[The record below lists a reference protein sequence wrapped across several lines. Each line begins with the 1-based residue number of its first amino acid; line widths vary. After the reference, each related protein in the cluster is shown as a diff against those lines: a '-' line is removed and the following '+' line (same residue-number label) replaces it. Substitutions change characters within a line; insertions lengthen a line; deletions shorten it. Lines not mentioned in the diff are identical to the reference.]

1 MGACQFRDGL
11 SCLNPEAG
19 NLNPCVSHP
28 RNAIPLSSSGLDSLA
43 PNMRH
48 KDLHLHLQE
57 ILTNARLMTLLQ
69 PVLDLVKGRV
79 MGYEALSRGPSNSPL
94 HAPQALFRVAELH
107 GLQAALDW
115 ACVRMALK
123 TFARLNLPGQLFVN
137 LSPGSLLDPTFG
149 PDAFLGAL
157 GTAGMASN
165 RVVIEITENASALDY
180 GDLRHAVSQLRAA
193 GIEVAIDDLGEGFSS
208 LRLWSELKPA
218 FVKIDKHF
226 ISGIHQDPHK
236 IQFVRSIRQLA
247 EGAHSCVIAEGV
259 ENPSELAVLKDLG
272 IRYAQGYLIGRP
284 SPVPTRLPSREVQV
298 CLQSGTISVFPMLQ
312 ARDSLH
318 MTAGKLVASAPSVT
332 PQTASHKVL
341 ELMMQ
346 HSDLHA
352 VAVVD
357 KGIPVGI
364 IHRPAL
370 LDRFISLYGR
380 ELHGRKPC
388 SGLMDPEPLIVD
400 KATRMTEL
408 SELVVEK
415 GKAAFTQGFV
425 ITSGGLYL
433 GLGSGFDLM
442 REVTEMQIVAAR
454 YANPL
459 TGLPGNVPIQE
470 HMERLLA
477 NEQTFVTAYF
487 DLDQFKPYNDVY
499 GFRRGDDIIQLL
511 ARILRESCN
520 AELDFAG
527 HIGGDD
533 FVVLFQ
539 SLDWEVRCHGMLA
552 RFDRECLALFNP
564 EHVEAG
570 GYHSEDRRGAMAF
583 HALVTLSIGAVLV
596 DPTHF
601 HQYQEVAR
609 AASEAK
615 RMAKHIDG
623 SSLFIDQ
630 RRMPFGRQLA
640 EEARAIGPNART
652 EDVSP
657 TSLSRDLVGQATN

>member
-1 MGACQFRDGL
+1 M
-11 SCLNPEAG
+11 
-19 NLNPCVSHP
+19 SHEEL
-28 RNAIPLSSSGLDSLA
+28 R
-43 PNMRH
+43 
-48 KDLHLHLQE
+48 LHLEH
-57 ILTNARLMTLLQ
+57 ILANERLMTLVQ
-69 PVLDLVKGRV
+69 PVLDLVEAKV
-79 MGYEALSRGPSNSPL
+79 KGYEALTRGPSNSPL
-94 HAPQALFRVAELH
+94 HAPQALFGVAGQH
-107 GLQAALDW
+107 GLTSALDL
-115 ACVRMALK
+115 ACMRVALK
-123 TFARLNLPGQLFVN
+123 TFAQLRLPGQLFVN
-137 LSPGSLLDPTFG
+137 LSPSSLIDPMFA
-149 PDAFLGAL
+149 PDAILA
-157 GTAGMASN
+157 AAN
-165 RVVIEITENASALDY
+165 RVGLTGSQIVIEITENTAALDY
-180 GDLRHAVSQLRAA
+180 GELRQAVTLLRAA
-193 GIEVAIDDLGEGFSS
+193 NIEVAIDDLGEGFSS

-259 ENPSELAVLKDLG
+259 ENTSELAVLKDLG

-284 SPVPTRLPSREVQV
+284 SPVPIRLLPRDVEA
-298 CLQSGTISVFPMLQ
+298 CLQSGTVSVFPMAQ
-312 ARDSLH
+312 ARDS
-318 MTAGKLVASAPSVT
+318 MRASADRLVVSAPTVS
-332 PQTASHKVL
+332 PQTPSQDVL
-341 ELMMQ
+341 DLLMQ
-346 HSDLHA
+346 DPELHA

-357 KGIPVGI
+357 NGLPVGI

-370 LDRFISLYGR
+370 LDRFISRYGR

-388 SGLMDPEPLIVD
+388 CDMMDADPLIVD

-408 SELVVEK
+408 SELVVKK
-415 GKAAFTQGFV
+415 GKTAFTQGFV
-425 ITSGGLYL
+425 ITHEGRYL

-470 HMERLLA
+470 HLERLLA
-477 NEQTFVTAYF
+477 NGQTFVTAYF
-487 DLDQFKPYNDVY
+487 DLDHFKPYNDVY
-499 GFRRGDDIIQLL
+499 GFRRGDDIIQML

-520 AELDFAG
+520 AELDFVG

-583 HALVTLSIGAVLV
+583 HTLVSLSIGAVLV
-596 DPTHF
+596 DPAHF

-609 AASEAK
+609 AAAEAK
-615 RMAKHIDG
+615 HLAKRIDG
-623 SSLFIDQ
+623 SSLFVDQ
-630 RRMPFGRQLA
+630 RRMPFGRKLV
-640 EEARAIGPNART
+640 EDSVPEA
-652 EDVSP
+652 DCV
-657 TSLSRDLVGQATN
+657 

>member
-1 MGACQFRDGL
+1 M
-11 SCLNPEAG
+11 
-19 NLNPCVSHP
+19 SHNEL
-28 RNAIPLSSSGLDSLA
+28 RF
-43 PNMRH
+43 
-48 KDLHLHLQE
+48 HLEH
-57 ILTNARLMTLLQ
+57 ILENARLMTLLQ
-69 PVLDLVKGRV
+69 PVLDLVEGRV

-94 HAPQALFRVAELH
+94 HGPQALFRVAEQH
-107 GLQAALDW
+107 GLLSALDW
-115 ACVRMALK
+115 ACLRMALK
-123 TFARLNLPGQLFVN
+123 THAQLKLPGQLFVN
-137 LSPGSLLDPTFG
+137 LSPGSLLDPAFEA
-149 PDAFLGAL
+149 DALLDAMKK
-157 GTAGMASN
+157 TGMASHQ
-165 RVVIEITENASALDY
+165 VVIEITENASSLDY
-180 GDLRHAVSQLRAA
+180 GDLREAVSLLRAA

-259 ENPSELAVLKDLG
+259 ESPSELAVLKDLG

-284 SPVPTRLPSREVQV
+284 SPVPIRLPSHEVET
-298 CLQSGTISVFPMLQ
+298 CLRSGKVSVFPMLH
-312 ARDSLH
+312 ARDGMHVPASR
-318 MTAGKLVASAPSVT
+318 LVMSAPSVS
-332 PQTASHKVL
+332 PQTPSQDVL
-341 ELMMQ
+341 DLMMQ
-346 HSDLHA
+346 HPELHA

-364 IHRPAL
+364 LHRPAL
-370 LDRFISLYGR
+370 LDQFIGLYGR

-388 SGLMDPEPLIVD
+388 RELMDPDPLIVD
-400 KATRMTEL
+400 KATHMTEL
-408 SELVVEK
+408 SVLVVKK
-415 GKAAFTQGFV
+415 GKAAFTQGFIV
-425 ITSGGLYL
+425 TTEGRYL

-459 TGLPGNVPIQE
+459 SGLPGNVPIQE
-470 HMERLLA
+470 HMERLLG
-477 NEQTFVTAYF
+477 NNKTFVTAYF

-499 GFRRGDDIIQLL
+499 GFRRGDDIIQLV

-520 AELDFAG
+520 AELDFIG

-539 SLDWEVRCHGMLA
+539 SLDWEIRCHGMLA
-552 RFDRECLALFNP
+552 RFDRECLTLFDP
-564 EHVEAG
+564 EHVAAG

-601 HQYQEVAR
+601 HLYREVAR

-615 RMAKHIDG
+615 RMAKRIDG
-623 SSLFIDQ
+623 SSLFVDQ
-630 RRMPFGRQLA
+630 RRIPFGRTLA
-640 EEARAIGPNART
+640 EDPLTEAHCLPEADCA
-652 EDVSP
+652 
-657 TSLSRDLVGQATN
+657 

>member
-1 MGACQFRDGL
+1 M
-11 SCLNPEAG
+11 
-19 NLNPCVSHP
+19 SHDELRP
-28 RNAIPLSSSGLDSLA
+28 HLD
-43 PNMRH
+43 H
-48 KDLHLHLQE
+48 
-57 ILTNARLMTLLQ
+57 ILENARLMTLLQ
-69 PVLDLVKGRV
+69 PVFDLVEGRM

-94 HAPQALFRVAELH
+94 HAPQALFRVAEQH
-107 GLQAALDW
+107 GMLATLDW

-123 TFARLNLPGQLFVN
+123 TFAQLDLSGRLFVN
-137 LSPGSLLDPTFG
+137 MSPISLLDASFA
-149 PDAFLGAL
+149 PDAMLAAL
-157 GTAGMASN
+157 DQVGLTSSQM
-165 RVVIEITENASALDY
+165 VIEITENTAALDY
-180 GDLRHAVSQLRAA
+180 GDLRQAVSRLRAA

-226 ISGIHQDPHK
+226 IADIHRDPHK

-247 EGAHSCVIAEGV
+247 EGAHSTVIAEGV
-259 ENPSELAVLKDLG
+259 ENVSELAVLKDLG

-284 SPVPTRLPSREVQV
+284 SPVPIRLPPREVLA
-298 CLQSGTISVFPMLQ
+298 CLQSGTVSVFPTPRG
-312 ARDSLH
+312 RDGLH
-318 MTAGKLVASAPSVT
+318 VSAGKLVMPAPCVAPET
-332 PQTASHKVL
+332 PSQDVL
-341 ELMMQ
+341 ELLMRNRDQ
-346 HSDLHA
+346 HA

-357 KGIPVGI
+357 NGIPVGI
-364 IHRPAL
+364 IHRPAV
-370 LDRFISLYGR
+370 LDRFIGRYGR
-380 ELHGRKPC
+380 ELYGKKPC
-388 SGLMDPEPLIVD
+388 SDFMDADPLIVD

-408 SELVVEK
+408 SELVVKK
-415 GKAAFTQGFV
+415 GKTAFTQGFV
-425 ITSGGLYL
+425 ITAEGRYL

-470 HMERLLA
+470 HMERLLV

-487 DLDQFKPYNDVY
+487 DLDHFKPYNDVY
-499 GFRRGDDIIQLL
+499 GFRRGDNIIQLL
-511 ARILRESCN
+511 ARILLESCVP
-520 AELDFAG
+520 ELDFIG

-570 GYHSEDRRGAMAF
+570 GYYSEDRRGTMAF
-583 HALVTLSIGAVLV
+583 HTLVSLSIGAVLV
-596 DPTHF
+596 DPAHF

-615 RMAKHIDG
+615 HLAKRIDG
-623 SSLFIDQ
+623 SSLFVDQ
-630 RRMPFGRQLA
+630 RRMPFGRRLA
-640 EEARAIGPNART
+640 EEALPEA
-652 EDVSP
+652 DCV
-657 TSLSRDLVGQATN
+657 

>member
-1 MGACQFRDGL
+1 M
-11 SCLNPEAG
+11 
-19 NLNPCVSHP
+19 SHDELRP
-28 RNAIPLSSSGLDSLA
+28 HLEHILD
-43 PNMRH
+43 N
-48 KDLHLHLQE
+48 
-57 ILTNARLMTLLQ
+57 TRLMTLLQ
-69 PVLDLVKGRV
+69 PVLNLVDGRV

-94 HAPQALFRVAELH
+94 HAPQALFRVAGQH
-107 GLQAALDW
+107 GLLTVLDW
-115 ACVRMALK
+115 ACMRTALT
-123 TFARLNLPGQLFVN
+123 TFARLKLPGRLFVN
-137 LSPGSLLDPTFG
+137 LSPSSLLDTSFSPE
-149 PDAFLGAL
+149 AMLAAL
-157 GTAGMASN
+157 AEAGLACTQ
-165 RVVIEITENASALDY
+165 VVIEITENATSLDY
-180 GDLRHAVSQLRAA
+180 AFLRKAVAELRAV
-193 GIEVAIDDLGEGFSS
+193 GIEVALDDLGEGFSS
-208 LRLWSELKPA
+208 LRMWSELKPA

-226 ISGIHQDPHK
+226 IAGIHQDPHK

-259 ENPSELAVLKDLG
+259 ESPSELAVLKDLG

-284 SPVPTRLPSREVQV
+284 SPVPIRIPPREVES
-298 CLQSGTISVFPMLQ
+298 CLQSGMVSVFPMPQ
-312 ARDSLH
+312 ARDGLQVS
-318 MTAGKLVASAPSVT
+318 ADRLVLTAPSVS
-332 PQTASHKVL
+332 PRTASQDVL

-346 HSDLHA
+346 HPELHA

-357 KGIPVGI
+357 KEMPVGI

-388 SGLMDPEPLIVD
+388 RDLMDPDPLIVD

-408 SELVVEK
+408 SELVVRK
-415 GKAAFTQGFV
+415 GKSAFTQGFI
-425 ITSGGLYL
+425 ITDEGRYL

-459 TGLPGNVPIQE
+459 SGLPGNVPIQE

-520 AELDFAG
+520 PELDFVG

-539 SLDWEVRCHGMLA
+539 SLDWEIRCHGMLA
-552 RFDRECLALFNP
+552 RFDRECLPLFNP

-570 GYHSEDRRGAMAF
+570 GYRSEDRRGAMAF

-596 DPTHF
+596 DPSHF

-615 RMAKHIDG
+615 RMAKRIDG

-630 RRMPFGRQLA
+630 RRMPFGRRLVTEAQPVEPPETAAGSHPAPALA
-640 EEARAIGPNART
+640 TSGRADAKL
-652 EDVSP
+652 VCP
-657 TSLSRDLVGQATN
+657 TLP

>member
-1 MGACQFRDGL
+1 MSQE
-11 SCLNPEAG
+11 EA
-19 NLNPCVSHP
+19 
-28 RNAIPLSSSGLDSLA
+28 R
-43 PNMRH
+43 
-48 KDLHLHLQE
+48 LHLHD
-57 ILTNARLMTLLQ
+57 ILANARLMTLLQ
-69 PVLDLVKGRV
+69 PVLDLVEGRV

-94 HAPQALFRVAELH
+94 HAPQALFRVAGHH
-107 GLQAALDW
+107 GMLATLDW
-115 ACVRMALK
+115 ACVHMALK
-123 TFARLNLPGQLFVN
+123 TFAQLDLSGRLFVN
-137 LSPGSLLDPTFG
+137 LSPHSLLDAGFA
-149 PDAFLGAL
+149 PDAILAAL
-157 GTAGMASN
+157 DEAGLASN
-165 RVVIEITENASALDY
+165 RLIVEITENATALDY
-180 GDLRHAVSQLRAA
+180 GELRQAVSGLRTA

-226 ISGIHQDPHK
+226 ITDIHQDPHK

-259 ENPSELAVLKDLG
+259 ENLSELAVLKDLG
-272 IRYAQGYLIGRP
+272 IPYAQGYLIGRP
-284 SPVPTRLPSREVQV
+284 SPVPVRLPSREVMA
-298 CLQSGTISVFPMLQ
+298 CLQSGRVSVFPISQGRGGLSIS
-312 ARDSLH
+312 AD
-318 MTAGKLVASAPSVT
+318 KLVMAAPFVT
-332 PQTASHKVL
+332 PQTTSQEVL
-341 ELMMQ
+341 DLMMTQ
-346 HSDLHA
+346 SDIHA

-357 KGIPVGI
+357 DGIPVGI

-370 LDRFISLYGR
+370 LNRFIGLYRR
-380 ELHGRKPC
+380 ELFGKKPC
-388 SGLMDPEPLIVD
+388 SDFMDADPLIVD

-408 SELVVEK
+408 SELVVKK
-415 GKAAFTQGFV
+415 GKTAFTQGF
-425 ITSGGLYL
+425 IIIAEGRYL

-459 TGLPGNVPIQE
+459 SGLPGNVPIQE

-477 NEQTFVTAYF
+477 NEQTFITAYF

-511 ARILRESCN
+511 ACILQESCIPQ
-520 AELDFAG
+520 LDFIG

-552 RFDRECLALFNP
+552 RFDRECRALFNP

-570 GYHSEDRRGAMAF
+570 GYQSEDRRGVMAF

-596 DPTHF
+596 DPAHF
-601 HQYQEVAR
+601 HHYQEVAR

-615 RMAKHIDG
+615 RMAKRIDG

-630 RRMPFGRQLA
+630 RRMPFGRKLA
-640 EEARAIGPNART
+640 DEPLTEADCA
-652 EDVSP
+652 
-657 TSLSRDLVGQATN
+657 

>member
-1 MGACQFRDGL
+1 M
-11 SCLNPEAG
+11 
-19 NLNPCVSHP
+19 SHEE
-28 RNAIPLSSSGLDSLA
+28 
-43 PNMRH
+43 MR
-48 KDLHLHLQE
+48 LHLEQ
-57 ILTNARLMTLLQ
+57 ILENARLMTLLQ
-69 PVLDLVKGRV
+69 PVLDLVEGRV
-79 MGYEALSRGPSNSPL
+79 TGYEALTRGPSNSPL
-94 HAPQALFRVAELH
+94 HAPQAMFRVAEYH
-107 GLQAALDW
+107 GLLSTLDG
-115 ACVRMALK
+115 ACMRMALAS
-123 TFARLNLPGQLFVN
+123 FAKLNLPGRLFVN
-137 LSPGSLLDPTFG
+137 LSPRSLLDAGFTSN
-149 PDAFLGAL
+149 AILAAL
-157 GTAGMASN
+157 AKVGLSSSQL
-165 RVVIEITENASALDY
+165 VIEITENATALDY
-180 GDLRHAVSQLRAA
+180 GELRQAVSLLREA

-226 ISGIHQDPHK
+226 IAGIHQDPHK

-259 ENPSELAVLKDLG
+259 ESASELSVLKDLG

-284 SPVPTRLPSREVQV
+284 SPVPIRLPPREVEA
-298 CLQSGTISVFPMLQ
+298 CLGSGMVSVFPLPHGREGLRVS
-312 ARDSLH
+312 AD
-318 MTAGKLVASAPSVT
+318 KLVVPAPSVSPT
-332 PQTASHKVL
+332 TASQDVL
-341 ELMMQ
+341 DLMMQ
-346 HSDLHA
+346 HHDLHA

-380 ELHGRKPC
+380 ELHGKKPC
-388 SGLMDPEPLIVD
+388 RDLMDADPLIVD
-400 KATRMTEL
+400 KATHMTEL
-408 SELVVEK
+408 SELVVKK
-415 GKAAFTQGFV
+415 GKAAFTQGFI
-425 ITSGGLYL
+425 ITTEGRYL

-459 TGLPGNVPIQE
+459 SGLPGNVPIQE

-477 NEQTFVTAYF
+477 NEQTFITAYF
-487 DLDQFKPYNDVY
+487 DLDHFKPYNDVY

-520 AELDFAG
+520 PELDFIG

-539 SLDWEVRCHGMLA
+539 SIDWEERCRSILA
-552 RFDRECLALFNP
+552 RFERECLAQFSP

-570 GYHSEDRRGAMAF
+570 GYRSEDRRGAMAF
-583 HALVTLSIGAVLV
+583 HSLVSLSIGAVLV
-596 DPTHF
+596 DPSHF
-601 HQYQEVAR
+601 HQYREVAR

-615 RMAKHIDG
+615 RMAKRIEG

-630 RRMPFGRQLA
+630 RRMPFGRTLVT
-640 EEARAIGPNART
+640 EEPVPAVDCA
-652 EDVSP
+652 
-657 TSLSRDLVGQATN
+657 

>member
-1 MGACQFRDGL
+1 
-11 SCLNPEAG
+11 
-19 NLNPCVSHP
+19 
-28 RNAIPLSSSGLDSLA
+28 
-43 PNMRH
+43 MRV
-48 KDLHLHLQE
+48 HLQD
-57 ILTNARLMTLLQ
+57 ILANARLITLLQ
-69 PVLDLVKGRV
+69 PVLDLVEGRV
-79 MGYEALSRGPSNSPL
+79 MAYEALTRGPSNSPL
-94 HAPQALFRVAELH
+94 HAPQALFRVAEQH
-107 GLQAALDW
+107 GLMTALDW

-123 TFARLNLPGQLFVN
+123 TFAQLNLQGRLFVN
-137 LSPGSLLDPTFG
+137 LSPGSLLDASFA
-149 PDAFLGAL
+149 PDAVLAAL
-157 GTAGMASN
+157 GDAGMASN
-165 RVVIEITENASALDY
+165 QVVIEITENATALDY
-180 GDLRHAVSQLRAA
+180 GDLRQAVSRLRAA

-226 ISGIHQDPHK
+226 IADIHQDPHK

-259 ENPSELAVLKDLG
+259 ESPSELAVLKDLG

-284 SPVPTRLPSREVQV
+284 SPVPIRLPSREVQA
-298 CLQSGTISVFPMLQ
+298 CLQSGTVSVFPMLR

-318 MTAGKLVASAPSVT
+318 MSAGKLVASAPSVT
-332 PQTASHKVL
+332 PLTASQNVL

-346 HSDLHA
+346 HPDLHA

-388 SGLMDPEPLIVD
+388 RELMDADPLIVD

-408 SELVVEK
+408 SELVVKK
-415 GKAAFTQGFV
+415 GKAAFTQGFI
-425 ITSGGLYL
+425 ITSEGRYL

-459 TGLPGNVPIQE
+459 TGLPGNVPVQE
-470 HMERLLA
+470 HLERLLV

-487 DLDQFKPYNDVY
+487 DLDHFKPYNDVY
-499 GFRRGDDIIQLL
+499 GFRRGDVIIQLL
-511 ARILRESCN
+511 ARILHDSCN
-520 AELDFAG
+520 NELDFAG

-570 GYHSEDRRGAMAF
+570 GYHSEDRRGVMAF
-583 HALVTLSIGAVLV
+583 HALVSLSIGAVLV
-596 DPTHF
+596 DPAHF

-609 AASEAK
+609 AASQAKHMAK
-615 RMAKHIDG
+615 RIDG

-630 RRMPFGRQLA
+630 RRMPFGRQLVT
-640 EEARAIGPNART
+640 EESFIGREAPAPDNHPLPSHAI
-652 EDVSP
+652 
-657 TSLSRDLVGQATN
+657 

>member
-1 MGACQFRDGL
+1 M
-11 SCLNPEAG
+11 
-19 NLNPCVSHP
+19 SHEE
-28 RNAIPLSSSGLDSLA
+28 
-43 PNMRH
+43 MR
-48 KDLHLHLQE
+48 LHLQD
-57 ILTNARLMTLLQ
+57 ILANSRLMTLLQ
-69 PVLDLVKGRV
+69 PVLDLVEGRM

-94 HAPQALFRVAELH
+94 HAPQALFRVAEHH
-107 GLQAALDW
+107 GMLPALDW

-123 TFARLNLPGQLFVN
+123 TFAQLDLSGRLFVN
-137 LSPGSLLDPTFG
+137 MSPISLLDASFA
-149 PDAFLGAL
+149 PDAMLAAL
-157 GTAGMASN
+157 DQVGLTSSRM
-165 RVVIEITENASALDY
+165 VIEITENTAALDY
-180 GDLRHAVSQLRAA
+180 GDLRQAVSRLRAA

-226 ISGIHQDPHK
+226 IADIHQDPHK
-236 IQFVRSIRQLA
+236 IQFVRSIKQLA
-247 EGAHSCVIAEGV
+247 EGAHSFVIAEGV
-259 ENPSELAVLKDLG
+259 ENVSELAVLKDLG
-272 IRYAQGYLIGRP
+272 IRYGQGYLIGRP
-284 SPVPTRLPSREVQV
+284 SPVPVRLPPREVQA
-298 CLQSGTISVFPMLQ
+298 CLQSGKVSVFSMP
-312 ARDSLH
+312 RGHDGLH
-318 MTAGKLVASAPSVT
+318 VSAGKLVISAPLVT
-332 PQTASHKVL
+332 PTTASQDVL
-341 ELMMQ
+341 KLMML
-346 HSDLHA
+346 HPDLHA

-357 KGIPVGI
+357 EDIPVGI
-364 IHRPAL
+364 IHRPAV

-380 ELHGRKPC
+380 ELYGKKPC
-388 SGLMDPEPLIVD
+388 SDFMDPDPLIVD
-400 KATRMTEL
+400 KATHMTEL
-408 SELVVEK
+408 SELVVKK
-415 GKAAFTQGFV
+415 GKTAFTQGFI
-425 ITSGGLYL
+425 ITHEGRYL

-459 TGLPGNVPIQE
+459 SGLPGNVPIQE
-470 HMERLLA
+470 HMERLLT

-499 GFRRGDDIIQLL
+499 GFRRGDNIIQLL
-511 ARILRESCN
+511 ASILQEACTP
-520 AELDFAG
+520 ELDFIG

-570 GYHSEDRRGAMAF
+570 GYHSEDRRGTMSF

-596 DPTHF
+596 DPTNF

-615 RMAKHIDG
+615 RMAKRIDG

-630 RRMPFGRQLA
+630 RRMPFGRKLAA
-640 EEARAIGPNART
+640 EEEELPAA
-652 EDVSP
+652 
-657 TSLSRDLVGQATN
+657 L

>member
-1 MGACQFRDGL
+1 M
-11 SCLNPEAG
+11 
-19 NLNPCVSHP
+19 SHDEL
-28 RNAIPLSSSGLDSLA
+28 R
-43 PNMRH
+43 
-48 KDLHLHLQE
+48 LQLE
-57 ILTNARLMTLLQ
+57 HILKNGRLMTLLQ
-69 PVLDLVKGRV
+69 PILDLVEGRV
-79 MGYEALSRGPSNSPL
+79 MGYEALTRGPSNSPL
-94 HAPQALFRVAELH
+94 HAPQVLFRLAEQH
-107 GLQAALDW
+107 GLLAVLDW
-115 ACVRMALK
+115 ACVRMALQS
-123 TFARLNLPGQLFVN
+123 FARLNLPGQLFVN
-137 LSPGSLLDPTFG
+137 LSPGSLLDPAFA
-149 PDAFLGAL
+149 PDAVLDAL
-157 GTAGMASN
+157 RKAGIASN
-165 RVVIEITENASALDY
+165 KVVIEITENASALDY
-180 GDLRHAVSQLRAA
+180 SELRQAVSQLRTA

-226 ISGIHQDPHK
+226 IADIHQDPHK

-284 SPVPTRLPSREVQV
+284 SPVPIRLPSLEVQR
-298 CLQSGTISVFPMLQ
+298 CLQSGMVSVFPMLQ
-312 ARDSLH
+312 ARDSLR
-318 MTAGKLVASAPSVT
+318 MSAGRLVASAPSVR
-332 PQTASHKVL
+332 PQTPSQQVL

-346 HSDLHA
+346 HPDLHA

-357 KGIPVGI
+357 NGIPVGI

-388 SGLMDPEPLIVD
+388 QDLMDADPLIVD

-408 SELVVEK
+408 SELVVKK
-415 GKAAFTQGFV
+415 GKEAFTQGFI
-425 ITSGGLYL
+425 ITSEGRYL

-459 TGLPGNVPIQE
+459 SGLPGNVPIQE

-520 AELDFAG
+520 PELDFIG

-539 SLDWEVRCHGMLA
+539 SLDWEVRCHGILA
-552 RFDRECLALFNP
+552 RFDRECLALFNA

-570 GYHSEDRRGAMAF
+570 GYRSEDRRGAMAF

-596 DPTHF
+596 DPTNF

-615 RMAKHIDG
+615 RIAKRIDG

-630 RRMPFGRQLA
+630 RRMPFGRKLA
-640 EEARAIGPNART
+640 SEPPPPAEDSAEARAVLQ
-652 EDVSP
+652 D
-657 TSLSRDLVGQATN
+657 